1 MPKKVVALSYI
12 EKQRTTALIVTTQQ
26 NYSDVEYDPDI
37 EPPYDP
43 DEVDTA
49 ADMTNP
55 EEDEDDTGTSDNE
68 Y

>member
-26 NYSDVEYDPDI
+26 NYSDVDYDPDI

-43 DEVDTA
+43 DDVDTA
-49 ADMTNP
+49 ADP
-55 EEDEDDTGTSDNE
+55 QDDDDDE
-68 Y
+68 

>member
-1 MPKKVVALSYI
+1 MPDDY
-12 EKQRTTALIVTTQQ
+12 
-26 NYSDVEYDPDI
+26 YDVDYDPDI

-43 DEVDTA
+43 DDVDTA
-49 ADMTNP
+49 ADMTDP